1 MRLFFRRPIIPPRP
15 VPPRREPAVLL
26 WGMARHRE
34 VALIIVIA
42 TAVRLVDFTA
52 PYTSEHWIKQLQL
65 APIAENFATKSL
77 NILWPETDYSA
88 DRPGYIEIEFQ
99 LVTWLTALLY
109 KVFGIHEWVGRL
121 VTVSFS
127 VGAMVLLYRLLLM
140 YIGPVAAGYGLVFF
154 AFAPS
159 NWYFS
164 RVLMSEPL
172 MMFFSVAVVY
182 AFSLY
187 LSTGMRRHLA
197 YTALA
202 GALCFLVKLPT
213 VILLIP
219 LAYLAHQKYG
229 KKLHRQRRL
238 WALGAV
244 MLLPAVLYYLHAY
257 FNIGQE
263 YFTVGVGFGGG
274 MWLALD
280 NFLRPG
286 NYSLMTTRLVVQ
298 HLTAVGVVLLPLGFF
313 VADKGRIKWTL
324 FHVWLGAV
332 ILYFLVVSGGNLR
345 QNYYQLPLLIP
356 AAALVGMGWEQLAQS
371 RRFAAGMNQAL
382 AAVFLVLCVWGV
394 YPMFKQYTP
403 IHDAAQELS
412 VIDPAGAPVIIFP
425 AGYGCLYYFDRPGW
439 VGREGFGKP
448 PEAVAPEDV
457 PGPEYIDD
465 RIRRG
470 ARWAVYFDV
479 KTHEAQ
485 PPIQRYLRE
494 RFECVSDRDE
504 YQIFDLTRTP
514 EGRVYRPNVGGE
526 PGGRTRSF
534 LLHDRDPA
542 PAQAP
547 DDNSP

>member
-1 MRLFFRRPIIPPRP
+1 MRLGFTRPLIPPRP
-15 VPPRREPAVLL
+15 VPPRREPPVLL

-34 VALIIVIA
+34 VALIIA
-42 TAVRLVDFTA
+42 LGAAVRLIDFTA
-52 PYTSEHWIKQLQL
+52 PYTSEHWIKQLQV
-65 APIAENFATKSL
+65 APIAKHFATKSF

-99 LVTWLTALLY
+99 LVSWLTALLY

-127 VGAMVLLYRLLLM
+127 VGSMVLLYRLLLM
-140 YIGPVAAGYGLVFF
+140 YLGPVAAGYGLLFF

-172 MMFFSVAVVY
+172 MIFFSIAVVY

-197 YTALA
+197 WTAVA

-213 VILLIP
+213 VVLLIP

-229 KKLHRQRRL
+229 GKALAQRRL
-238 WALGAV
+238 WALGGA
-244 MLLPAVLYYLHAY
+244 MLLPALLYYLHAY
-257 FNIGQE
+257 LNIGRE

-274 MWLALD
+274 MWLAAED
-280 NFLRPG
+280 FLKPG
-286 NYSLMTTRLVVQ
+286 NYSLMVTRLVVQ

-313 VADKGRIKWTL
+313 VCDKGRIKWTL

-332 ILYFLVVSGGNLR
+332 ILYFIVVAGGNLR

-371 RRFAAGMNQAL
+371 RRFAPGMNQAL
-382 AAVFLVLCVWGV
+382 AAIFLVLCAWGV

-403 IHDAAQELS
+403 IHDAARELNL
-412 VIDPAGAPVIIFP
+412 IDPAGAPVIIFP

-448 PEAVAPEDV
+448 PETVAPEDV
-457 PGPEYIDD
+457 PGPEYIDA
-465 RIRRG
+465 RILRG

-479 KTHEAQ
+479 RSPEAQ
-485 PPIQRYLRE
+485 PHIRQYLRDH
-494 RFECVSDRDE
+494 FHCASDTDDF
-504 YQIFDLTRTP
+504 QIFDLTRTP
-514 EGRVYRPNVGGE
+514 DGRPYRARAGGG
-526 PGGRTRSF
+526 PGARTRSF
-534 LLHDRDPA
+534 LLFERDPA
-542 PAQAP
+542 MPETRDAP
-547 DDNSP
+547 P